1 MGIDERMSVTPEPL
15 ESGEPTPAERLA
27 ASETASAV
35 ARRRTLILTGF
46 SGFLLFTLG
55 FVVFF
60 FMNFKTIEVQGDSM
74 YPTLDP
80 GQRLLMTKAY
90 WLVGDLEV
98 GDIVV
103 LYNQAENEVI
113 IKRIYR
119 LARGEVDLY
128 NVPRNYD
135 IRDGAYIV
143 REGYIYVLGDNWE
156 VSLDSRT
163 YGEFPM
169 EAVMG
174 KVVVMN
180 DSFAESKGQE

>member
-27 ASETASAV
+27 SSEAAGVV

-103 LYNQAENEVI
+103 LYNEAENEVI
-113 IKRIYR
+113 IKRVYR
-119 LARGEVDLY
+119 LGHGEVDLA
-128 NVPRNYD
+128 NVPKNYD
-135 IRDGAYIV
+135 LRNGAYIV
-143 REGYIYVLGDNWE
+143 RDGYIYVLGDNWE

-163 YGEFPM
+163 YGEFPV
-169 EAVMG
+169 EAIMG

-180 DSFAESKGQE
+180 GGFVGSKGQE

>member
-1 MGIDERMSVTPEPL
+1 MSVTPEPL

-27 ASETASAV
+27 SSEAAGSV

-60 FMNFKTIEVQGDSM
+60 FMNFKTIEVRGDSM
-74 YPTLDP
+74 SPVLYP

-90 WLVGDLEV
+90 WLVGDLKV

-103 LYNQAENEVI
+103 LYNEAEDEVI
-113 IKRIYR
+113 IKWLYR
-119 LARGEVDLY
+119 LGNGEVDLY
-128 NVPRNYD
+128 NAPKNYD
-135 IRDGAYIV
+135 LRNGAYIV
-143 REGYIYVLGDNWE
+143 QEGYIYVLGENWE

-163 YGEFPM
+163 YGEFPV

-180 DSFAESKGQE
+180 GSFAGSKGQK